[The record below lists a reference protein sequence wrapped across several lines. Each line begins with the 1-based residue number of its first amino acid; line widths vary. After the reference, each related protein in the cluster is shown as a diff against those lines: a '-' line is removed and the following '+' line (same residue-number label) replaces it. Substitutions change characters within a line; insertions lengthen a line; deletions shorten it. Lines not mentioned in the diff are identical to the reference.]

1 MAAREAWEF
10 RAEDGK
16 RNLATALVLDIFRNM
31 KTRIL
36 PTIVMTV
43 ALFMVG
49 RAQAQSPPPSVAD
62 IKMLAKGGV
71 SEEVILSQIRNSHA
85 AYRLSTADILDLKDS
100 GVSEKVIDF
109 MINTASG
116 SPMAHPP
123 ALTASSPPPPPPSP
137 PQEIAVGSEPPP
149 PIVEQVV
156 VSPGPE
162 YIWVAG
168 YWRWHHGHW
177 EWARGH
183 WDLPPRRGAFWVEG
197 RWEHHGER
205 IIWVD
210 GYWR

>member
-1 MAAREAWEF
+1 LAAREAWEF

-123 ALTASSPPPPPPSP
+123 ALTRAAPSASV
-137 PQEIAVGSEPPP
+137 AT
-149 PIVEQVV
+149 
-156 VSPGPE
+156 PGNCCGLRTTATNSRTGRCVTGTGV
-162 YIWVAG
+162 Y
-168 YWRWHHGHW
+168 
-177 EWARGH
+177 
-183 WDLPPRRGAFWVEG
+183 LG
-197 RWEHHGER
+197 RWLLEMAPWTLGVGQGSLGFAAATGSVLGGRSLGTSRGTHHLG
-205 IIWVD
+205 
-210 GYWR
+210 